1 MDSAYHSCEIC
12 QKIVLDFSEKDEE
25 WVKTNL
31 SFEGRNMSSDDE
43 GRAAITARRTCPE
56 FPLRIPSSQIIFDI
70 SIADIREDM
79 ANCSLYQYLADAT
92 ADLDPSML
100 LAGEMDGYL
109 FNFKVTKGS
118 QKLKT
123 GFWDLINLK
132 EGSGIHNHQV
142 DLEYLKPGSKNF
154 DLIARAGTSAAQEVR
169 TRPINTTPSSEATL
183 TMVQGW
189 LHECLSNHKTCRDC
203 TRSDLGFMPTRLIEI
218 AGANHRLY
226 ETAGRPVESY
236 AALSYCWGTAG
247 QLMTT
252 RGTYQSHMAGI
263 DPQILPAT
271 VRDAVEVTR
280 KLGIKYIWIDSI
292 CIIQDDA
299 SDKAIEIMQMELVY
313 SQATVTIMA
322 SRAKSVHEGFL
333 QERLPTTSGFRDNQF
348 QLPYRCL
355 NGDLD
360 TVTLV
365 PSLDDDF
372 TEPLNT
378 RGWAMQE
385 RFLSARIIEYG
396 TFQTRWT
403 CQDKRAV
410 MPSDGFRAGL
420 LNTEQQTEG
429 LSRETLGALRG
440 EPFIPSVA
448 SGVFDLYDV
457 WFNVVAV
464 YCERALTSESDR
476 LPAISG
482 LASRFA
488 GLLNDEYCAG
498 LWRSRLA
505 EDLLWSCTSYPGVR
519 PVQYQAPS
527 WSWAASN
534 HHIVFRRVTIGT
546 KVSTQD
552 PAFKVLDC
560 KIETD
565 EMSGLFSTVK
575 SGILTI
581 SGRLREALWL
591 VRGPGTAVP
600 DSPCCLYASAGNCW
614 EPSMLPAQISV
625 DFIDPEVESSSGGRF
640 IPVTLLQ
647 IRVNDKFG
655 KASGLVLRHIDGSEY
670 SRLGTFE
677 LTRSCVTL
685 PPSQRSPVEN
695 QAEQTRLYQQ
705 YGDWLKNGEQNVISI
720 I

>member
-1 MDSAYHSCEIC
+1 MDSSYHSCEIC
-12 QKIVLDFSEKDEE
+12 QKIVLDFSEKDED
-25 WVKTNL
+25 WVKTYL
-31 SFEGRNMSSDDE
+31 SFEGRKVSSDDE

-56 FPLRIPSSQIIFDI
+56 FPLRIPSGQIIFDI

-79 ANCSLYQYLADAT
+79 DNCSLYRYLADAT

-100 LAGEMDGYL
+100 LAGEMVGYH
-109 FNFKVTKGS
+109 FDFKVTRGS
-118 QKLKT
+118 QQTKT
-123 GFWDLINLK
+123 QFWDLINLK

-142 DLEYLKPGSKNF
+142 DLEYLKPGGRKF
-154 DLIARAGTSAAQEVR
+154 DLIARAGTSAAKEVQ
-169 TRPINTTPSSEATL
+169 TRPINTAPSSEATF

-189 LHECLSNHKTCRDC
+189 LQTCLSSHMTCRDC
-203 TRSDLGFMPTRLIEI
+203 VKSDLAFMPTRLIEI
-218 AGANHRLY
+218 TRPNYRLY
-226 ETAGRPVESY
+226 ETAGRPVEPY
-236 AALSYCWGTAG
+236 AALSYCWGTTG
-247 QLMTT
+247 QLTST
-252 RGTYQSHMAGI
+252 RSTYQSHLAGI
-263 DPQILPAT
+263 DPQALPET

-280 KLGIKYIWIDSI
+280 KLGIKYIWVDSI

-299 SDKAIEIMQMELVY
+299 SDKAIEITQMEHVY

-322 SRAKSVHEGFL
+322 SRAASVHEGFL
-333 QERLPTTSGFRDNQF
+333 QERLPTTGTFRGSQF
-348 QLPYRCL
+348 QVPYRCL

-365 PSLDDDF
+365 SSLDDDF

-403 CQDKRAV
+403 CQDKRAI
-410 MPSDGFRAGL
+410 MPCDGFRAAL

-429 LSRETLGALRG
+429 LSRETLSALRG
-440 EPFIPSVA
+440 EPFIPTEA
-448 SGVFDLYDV
+448 TGVFDLYDV

-464 YCERALTSESDR
+464 YCKRSLTSESDR

-488 GLLNDEYCAG
+488 VLLNDEYCAG

-505 EDLLWSCTSYPGVR
+505 EDLLWTCVSYPCVR
-519 PVQYQAPS
+519 SDNYQAPS

-534 HHIVFRRVTIGT
+534 HHIIFHRVTVST

-552 PAFKVLDC
+552 PAFSVLDC
-560 KIETD
+560 KIET
-565 EMSGLFSTVK
+565 EEIGGLFGSIK
-575 SGILTI
+575 SGTLTV

-591 VRGPGTAVP
+591 IRGPGSAAP
-600 DSPCCLYASAGNCW
+600 DSPCCLYVNDGNGW
-614 EPSMLPAQISV
+614 EPAMLPARISV
-625 DFIDPEVESSSGGRF
+625 DFIDPEVESNSDEYF
-640 IPVTLLQ
+640 VPVTLLQ
-647 IRVNDKFG
+647 IRVNDRLG
-655 KASGLVLRHIDGSEY
+655 KANGLVLRHINGCDY

-677 LTRSCVTL
+677 LTRNCITL
-685 PPSQRSPVEN
+685 PPSHRSPTEK

-705 YGDWLKNGEQNVISI
+705 YGNWLNQGERQVINI
-720 I
+720 V